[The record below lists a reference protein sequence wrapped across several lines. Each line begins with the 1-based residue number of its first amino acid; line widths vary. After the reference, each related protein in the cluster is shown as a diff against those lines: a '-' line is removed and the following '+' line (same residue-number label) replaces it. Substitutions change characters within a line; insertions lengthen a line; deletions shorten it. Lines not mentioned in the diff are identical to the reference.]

1 LNLRG
6 KPREDPDV
14 NLTSLIDVVLLLL
27 VFFMVSTSFVKEA
40 ELKVDLPEASEQ
52 PLAATPEEPLVITV
66 AVTGELRVNDRELI
80 NSRPETLRAAIDKTV
95 GDRRDIQVLLRADG
109 KASHQS
115 VVTVMDVLGRM
126 GFTRMSIA
134 TVAAAEDSR

>member
-134 TVAAAEDSR
+134 TVAAAEESR